1 MLSRELQMRTVLI
14 VVVMSACFA
23 EEIHGQSEP
32 DSTLGRNQI
41 FIELLGNGVFYSI
54 NYERRLGE
62 AVALRAGYTR
72 WTELCLM
79 ECSGLDVVTAV
90 PVIVSALVR
99 PRRHTVELGLGVLGG
114 RQQRARGPGVQRTFV
129 APTAVIALRYGGGR
143 TPFVGRLGVMPTLYP
158 VEMVNGVQ
166 YLFVPI
172 PGVSIGMVF

>member
-1 MLSRELQMRTVLI
+1 MRTVLI

-23 EEIHGQSEP
+23 EEFQGQSEP

-41 FIELLGNGVFYSI
+41 FIEFLGSGVLYSI

-62 AVALRAGYTR
+62 TVALRAGYTR

-90 PVIVSALVR
+90 PVIVSAL
-99 PRRHTVELGLGVLGG
+99 HSWGG
-114 RQQRARGPGVQRTFV
+114 W
-129 APTAVIALRYGGGR
+129 
-143 TPFVGRLGVMPTLYP
+143 GVMPTLYP
-158 VEMVNGVQ
+158 VEMAYGVR
-166 YLFVPI
+166 YRLVPI